1 MKFTSILKKVILEDS
16 RFELLSDALTKPFK
30 NKDGKPVKAQLTKNE
45 FNALVAT
52 DPTTRLNDVDLNNAK
67 PNDLSK
73 VKAGKYV
80 QWLIKQYLKVPTEIQ
95 PGENGYDR
103 ELAQVKATFIED
115 LYKVKEDLLKY
126 EKFKGRLSQ
135 DMRDINKLTTDSL
148 YDAVKDFD
156 LTLATTTKSERKTSS
171 VHPGAKLAHDGP
183 TWKVIEI
190 ENKGAIGKEAACF
203 YGGNNKETRWC
214 TSTPGT
220 DQWFNRYIKDGSL
233 YVVYK
238 QNDTDVS
245 PETGLPKER
254 YQFHFQSNQFMDKD
268 DRQQDLVKLLKD
280 GGPMSELKDFFK
292 PEFAKGLTVNGE
304 KLVID
309 SFSTGVIGKFIGLYG
324 LEDLIGSLPDTLKE
338 FQIQN
343 KDKNNVTI
351 EIPNEIGRFKDLTM
365 ILFDNCIENVP
376 ESICDLPKLRF
387 LALLNNEK
395 LTQIPE
401 CIVNLPSLY
410 FLNLKGSTNVQVPEV
425 IKNRGTDMGGGM
437 WDLQD

>member
-351 EIPNEIGRFKDLTM
+351 KIPNEIGRFKDLTM
-365 ILFDNCIENVP
+365 ILFDNYIENVP